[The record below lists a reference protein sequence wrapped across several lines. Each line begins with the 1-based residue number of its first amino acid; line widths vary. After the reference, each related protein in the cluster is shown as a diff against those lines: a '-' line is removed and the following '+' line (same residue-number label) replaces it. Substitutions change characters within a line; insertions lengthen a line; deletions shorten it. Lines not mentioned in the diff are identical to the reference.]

1 MDRLFAKGEQVTA
14 QTHERLYFPAPDVA
28 RHDNDVRVESYRRDD
43 TEVRLS
49 FIPPG
54 AVVTSRDLA
63 KARVGMIVRGELSV
77 TVGEVTKVM
86 QPEHDVYVAPP
97 RVEWSAVN
105 SSAEE
110 TVLLDITR
118 SKPGEKYPAPVGY
131 FLEPL
136 ESRKFVKMDVTFFLA
151 DWIELMIADIP
162 GGGQMPYH
170 KHSHEQIGICLEGR
184 YEMTVEETSHELRFG
199 GTYFC
204 AGQEGHSAENPN
216 TGMARSLNIFIPPRY
231 HRVPQQDEEQE
242 TETP

>member
-1 MDRLFAKGEQVTA
+1 MTA
-14 QTHERLYFPAPDVA
+14 QTSERPYFPAPDVV
-28 RHDNDVRVESYRRDD
+28 RHDNGVRIESYRRDG

-54 AVVTSRDLA
+54 AAVTDRDLTRA
-63 KARVGMIVRGELSV
+63 QVGMIVRGELSA

-86 QPEHDVYVAPP
+86 RPEHDVYVVPP
-97 RVEWSAVN
+97 QIALSAVN

-118 SKPGEKYPAPVGY
+118 GEPGEKYPAPDGY

-204 AGQEGHSAENPN
+204 AGQEGHSAENPH

-231 HRVPQQDEEQE
+231 HRVPKQDEGQE
-242 TETP
+242 AQEKQEAS

>member
-1 MDRLFAKGEQVTA
+1 MTT
-14 QTHERLYFPAPDVA
+14 QTRERLYFPAPDVVTQ
-28 RHDNDVRVESYRRDD
+28 DNGIRFESYRRDD

-54 AVVTSRDLA
+54 AVVTGRDPE
-63 KARVGMIVRGELSV
+63 KARVGMIVRGGLSV
-77 TVGEVTKVM
+77 TVGEVVKVM
-86 QPEHDVYVAPP
+86 RPEHDVYVVPP
-97 RVEWSAVN
+97 HVGLSAVN
-105 SSAEE
+105 STAEE
-110 TVLLDITR
+110 AVLLEITR
-118 SKPGEKYPAPVGY
+118 SKSGEKYPAPTGY

-184 YEMTVEETSHELRFG
+184 YDMTVEETSHELLFG

-216 TGMARSLNIFIPPRY
+216 AGLARSLNIFIPPRY
-231 HRVPQQDEEQE
+231 HRVPKQEEEQE
-242 TETP
+242 TP